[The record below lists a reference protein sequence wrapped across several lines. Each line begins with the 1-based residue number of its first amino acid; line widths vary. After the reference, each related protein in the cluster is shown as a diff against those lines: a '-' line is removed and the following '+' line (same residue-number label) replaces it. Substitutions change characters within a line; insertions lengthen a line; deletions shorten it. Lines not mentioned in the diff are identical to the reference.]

1 MAYTFQAKNVA
12 KITATVDGTTDRIAV
27 YGVTPDEN
35 LTPAEAK
42 TQLDKVLGIVGKSVK
57 VPGMARNI
65 YEEAVDNG

>member
-1 MAYTFQAKNVA
+1 MAYTFQAKPVA
-12 KITATVDGTTDRIAV
+12 KITATVDGSTDRIAV
-27 YGVTPDEN
+27 YGVTPDEA

-42 TQLDKVLGIVGKSVK
+42 TQLDKVLDIVGKSVK